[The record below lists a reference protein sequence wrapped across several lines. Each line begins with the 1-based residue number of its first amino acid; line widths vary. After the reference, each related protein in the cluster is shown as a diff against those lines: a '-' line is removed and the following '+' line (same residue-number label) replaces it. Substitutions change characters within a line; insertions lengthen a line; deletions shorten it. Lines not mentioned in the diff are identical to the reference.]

1 MTASEQVPSLTDIKA
16 CVFDAYG
23 TLFDFNSAVMRCRDD
38 IGDSAERLS
47 DIWRQKQLQYTWLR
61 SLMGRHADFW
71 QVTGEAL
78 DFALAALGIANPEL
92 RQRLMA
98 LYRELDT
105 FPEVTDVLTRLKQGG
120 MQTAIL
126 SNGAPDMLTAGVTA
140 AGLENLLDEVLSVED
155 VGVFKPDPRVYQ
167 LAVDRMGV
175 PPSAICFMSSNGWD
189 AVGAAAFG
197 FRVVWINRYKQP
209 AEQLPASPDIE
220 IDTLS
225 PLPELL
231 SLATP

>member
-1 MTASEQVPSLTDIKA
+1 MSAPDLDLTGIKA

-23 TLFDFNSAVMRCRDD
+23 TLFDFNSAVMQCRDE
-38 IGDSAERLS
+38 IGSSAERLS

-78 DFALAALGIANPEL
+78 DFALQAVSIDNAEL

-98 LYRELDT
+98 LYRELKT
-105 FPEVTDVLTRLKQGG
+105 FPEVTDVLTKLKQGG
-120 MQTAIL
+120 MKTAIL
-126 SNGAPDMLTAGVTA
+126 SNGSPDMLNAGVNA
-140 AGLENLLDEVLSVED
+140 AGLSDLLDDVLSVED
-155 VGVFKPDPRVYQ
+155 VGVFKPDPKVYQ
-167 LAVDRMGV
+167 LAVDRLGT
-175 PPSAICFMSSNGWD
+175 PPSTICFMSSNGWD
-189 AVGAAAFG
+189 ASGAAAFG

-209 AEQLPASPDIE
+209 TEQLPAGPDIE
-220 IDTLS
+220 LDTLS

-231 SLATP
+231 GLRRG